1 MGAAFPGRRLLQ
13 DMKLDTANIQQRGQE
28 LQAYF
33 SDVARLARPLN
44 HVPAEMH
51 DYRFVLV
58 LRSWPDE
65 ADSGLAW
72 CSAQCQASRPVVSGV
87 LLTTVRRAWYARKA
101 SASCFQPR
109 SITIRE

>member
-65 ADSGLAW
+65 ADSGFGVVFNTV
-72 CSAQCQASRPVVSGV
+72 PV
-87 LLTTVRRAWYARKA
+87 
-101 SASCFQPR
+101 
-109 SITIRE
+109 